1 MFASF
6 SSAYEG
12 GVRMAKETLSIE
24 IDTSLIER
32 VHRYSAEHGKGVSET
47 MSELIENLP
56 VEPAGTAALEQS
68 DDDDDE
74 EWLAKLTPA
83 VRSLLGVASGSVDEE
98 DYHQYLLEKYG
109 R

>member
-1 MFASF
+1 
-6 SSAYEG
+6 
-12 GVRMAKETLSIE
+12 MAKETLSIE

-47 MSELIENLP
+47 VSELIENLP
-56 VEPAGTAALEQS
+56 VEPAGAAVLAQS
-68 DDDDDE
+68 GDNDE
-74 EWLAKLTPA
+74 EWVAKLTPA

>member
-1 MFASF
+1 MVQVSQGERVMSKA
-6 SSAYEG
+6 
-12 GVRMAKETLSIE
+12 TLSIE

-47 MSELIENLP
+47 VSELIQNLP
-56 VEPAGTAALEQS
+56 VEPPIGTAALEQS
-68 DDDDDE
+68 GDNGEE
-74 EWLAKLTPA
+74 EWVAKLTPA
-83 VRSLLGVASGSVDEE
+83 VRSLLGVAAGPADEE